1 VRCAA
6 ERELKARE
14 SVQQR
19 VCKRECARESVQERV
34 CKREREHERTY
45 RCSYCATSVCVCVIE
60 RERKREEKG
69 KKFASV

>member
-1 VRCAA
+1 MWLLRNRCAVCGR
-6 ERELKARE
+6 ERVEG
-14 SVQQR
+14 
-19 VCKRECARESVQERV
+19 KRECATKSVQERV